1 MLINGQEVNH
11 LFLKGQQFDLKY
23 AGKQCKLTR
32 TVLNIGR
39 FEKNGKLVYQSNGD
53 PGFPMMQGN
62 VYTILATYNNYFYL
76 IISNI
81 TGIEQDQGWVSQDD
95 VEILD

>member
-1 MLINGQEVNH
+1 MFINGQEVNH

-32 TVLNIGR
+32 TVFNSGR
-39 FEKNGKLVYQSNGD
+39 FNKKGELNYQTKGD

-62 VYTILATYNNYFYL
+62 VYTIAATYNNFFYL
-76 IISNI
+76 IRTNVPVI
-81 TGIEQDQGWVSQDD
+81 GQDQGWVSQDD
-95 VEILD
+95 VEILN